1 MTIVFKAL
9 ASLNADVKAF
19 QVYIYMYILPSFFCV
34 IYSSLSPYN
43 DVLEYIYIYIYIYII
58 HIYNIYAYI

>member
-43 DVLEYIYIYIYIYII
+43 DVLEYIYIYII